1 MIHHY
6 HANFIAY
13 IRVHSHIKVKDWLNF
28 FNKHSPMITVYF
40 LLLEFQQIIF
50 QGINPLYLGY
60 QICEHNVF
68 HSIYMYIF
76 FSLSLSM
83 GSVMM
88 FSIFFLILT
97 CTFFPLLL
105 SFFSPL
111 VSLTRNTYFR
121 NLFKKPA
128 FDFIFKINFL
138 ILISLMLKFLLLIFF
153 CLLWI

>member
-6 HANFIAY
+6 HANFTAY
-13 IRVHSHIKVKDWLNF
+13 IRVHSHIKVKDWLNS
-28 FNKHSPMITVYF
+28 FNKHRPMITVYF
-40 LLLEFQQIIF
+40 LLFEFQQIIF

-76 FSLSLSM
+76 FQPFIVYGICNDVLNFLSDINLH
-83 GSVMM
+83 
-88 FSIFFLILT
+88 ILPPP
-97 CTFFPLLL
+97 PL
-105 SFFSPL
+105 FFSPL

-138 ILISLMLKFLLLIFF
+138 VLISLMLKFLLLIFF